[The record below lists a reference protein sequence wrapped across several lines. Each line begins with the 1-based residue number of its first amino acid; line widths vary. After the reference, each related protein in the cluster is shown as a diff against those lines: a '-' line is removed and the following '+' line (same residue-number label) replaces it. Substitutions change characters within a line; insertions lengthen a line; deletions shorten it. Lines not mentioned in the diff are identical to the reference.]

1 MKKWKLDRI
10 ISIATLVTS
19 VAALALVLKRPAPVA
34 SPQSPAQAVAN
45 AQSFQE
51 KLAQL
56 DEPVRQLHLSLLRR
70 QSQAP
75 DRKRPRR
82 RFPVLSSQPRR
93 RKLSLL
99 PRRFTLL
106 RTRLQRRWR
115 RRRALSPRGQLSA
128 NSDLGAMPNIL
139 DQQVSFDGDQ
149 AHGQFLVN
157 VAGKNVWITVSGRL
171 GSKDGYATFDPTE
184 FKVGDL
190 NIPVSLVNG
199 ALQQRLSEQRDRLKL
214 PDNVGGVQVENG
226 QLVLT
231 QKYRGFKAI
240 LRRGHVRIPLP
251 RIFYD
256 PLLRLVVHVHQS
268 QPLAVAL
275 LPFQVIEQTPMM
287 ITADIGSLANGARQR
302 HEMGLYIAKC
312 AAHHESFHR
321 RPVRRCMRR
330 HSR

>member
-56 DEPVRQLHLSLLRR
+56 DEPQATPS
-70 QSQAP
+70 QPSQAP
-75 DRKRPRR
+75 EPGAG
-82 RFPVLSSQPRR
+82 SQETQTSVPGSQFSAPAPQA
-93 RKLSLL
+93 KPSPAQVHITSDEITAALAQASG
-99 PRRFTLL
+99 
-106 RTRLQRRWR
+106 
-115 RRRALSPRGQLSA
+115 ALSGGQLSA

-231 QKYRGFKAI
+231 QK
-240 LRRGHVRIPLP
+240 
-251 RIFYD
+251 
-256 PLLRLVVHVHQS
+256 
-268 QPLAVAL
+268 
-275 LPFQVIEQTPMM
+275 
-287 ITADIGSLANGARQR
+287 
-302 HEMGLYIAKC
+302 
-312 AAHHESFHR
+312 
-321 RPVRRCMRR
+321 
-330 HSR
+330 